1 MHDIVGQACLGPLC
15 SISML
20 RMYIRIILFN
30 RATFLYENVKKRS
43 FAAQKST
50 FWAFNRAKIIGIQVG
65 AVTSHPSSRVDQD
78 LFKSIFRII
87 LNQLEHYLNH
97 FECQNFFVKKW
108 PDLNIFSRVFNILKK
123 THLFPKKA
131 FFSRISFWAIKA
143 SFCQFNLI
151 FCSTESWDFVLSCF
165 GIHVLTAPI
174 FWRG

>member
-20 RMYIRIILFN
+20 RMYIGIILFN
-30 RATFLYENVKKRS
+30 RATFLYENVKTRS

-87 LNQLEHYLNH
+87 LNQLEHHLNH
-97 FECQNFFVKKW
+97 LKWQNLFVKKW
-108 PDLNIFSRVFNILKK
+108 PKLNFFFCAFSTFWKKRVFFQKKHFFTNFILSYKSE
-123 THLFPKKA
+123 F
-131 FFSRISFWAIKA
+131 
-143 SFCQFNLI
+143 
-151 FCSTESWDFVLSCF
+151 LS
-165 GIHVLTAPI
+165 V
-174 FWRG
+174 